1 MRYNFYEYSSAALSS
16 PVESVQSSPVTLL
29 PRKRKDARRIETQKK
44 VMHTKE
50 TNVQSLIIFEQVDIK
65 RERIAYSVL
74 VADIVH
80 HRLLDARLLARDAT
94 NAPLKA

>member
-16 PVESVQSSPVTLL
+16 PVESVQSSHTSTPQTQ
-29 PRKRKDARRIETQKK
+29 RRATNRNAKK
-44 VMHTKE
+44 AIHTKE

>member
-1 MRYNFYEYSSAALSS
+1 
-16 PVESVQSSPVTLL
+16 
-29 PRKRKDARRIETQKK
+29 
-44 VMHTKE
+44 MHTKE